1 MDKISK
7 IINRQ
12 FENKQL
18 PKNFQLTQVVSNLG
32 VQEISKPFKKLKFE
46 NTEEIKFEKN
56 KNIETSMIISEFS
69 FSSEEPKEKELLT
82 NSIDNEIKN
91 SELMSSEKSEKFPI
105 IYSWSSNSLKFPEE
119 ILDGEVSGS
128 TKNTNQD
135 EKRKECISYTGKD
148 YLNFLPSKKFCKNCN
163 CEVHTK
169 IKMEMPTLSL

>member
-105 IYSWSSNSLKFPEE
+105 IYS
-119 ILDGEVSGS
+119 
-128 TKNTNQD
+128 
-135 EKRKECISYTGKD
+135 
-148 YLNFLPSKKFCKNCN
+148 
-163 CEVHTK
+163 
-169 IKMEMPTLSL
+169 